1 MSLKCDYCSKIFE
14 SNTALYHHKQNS
26 HSNLHDEIDNVQRE
40 SGEKKCFTNSYDA
53 LPPIEYNDVPSPAPL
68 SHLNESLETKTHKSI
83 KELKDYML
91 HSHQEQNKKILN
103 FQRKHEAALDKL
115 NSTDRKAHS
124 HDDTAYDDLKTM
136 KLLLFL
142 FNWNTMR
149 EISVIQE
156 LVRDHQIDRVVEKHF
171 STLKKLFLCLTNGIL
186 PMCTPQRNQVTFH
199 QQEIV
204 ERIPRGNR
212 STAIKLLR
220 GRNNE
225 LVSLFRIIEDTIKL
239 AHDSLK
245 KFGPPF

>member
-26 HSNLHDEIDNVQRE
+26 HSDEEKRE
-40 SGEKKCFTNSYDA
+40 KCSTNSCDA
-53 LPPIEYNDVPSPAPL
+53 PTPL
-68 SHLNESLETKTHKSI
+68 DDATRDNLVSQPNKSLETKADESSII

-103 FQRKHEAALDKL
+103 FQRKHEAALEKINTQNNGDG
-115 NSTDRKAHS
+115 NVHS
-124 HDDTAYDDLKTM
+124 HENHAYNDLKTM
-136 KLLLFL
+136 KLLQFL

-239 AHDSLK
+239 AHDSLR

>member
-26 HSNLHDEIDNVQRE
+26 HSDESE
-40 SGEKKCFTNSYDA
+40 SEKCFTNSCDT
-53 LPPIEYNDVPSPAPL
+53 LPPLEYNDAIGKSSKSPTQ
-68 SHLNESLETKTHKSI
+68 LNESLETKTGESI

-91 HSHQEQNKKILN
+91 HTHQEQNKKILN
-103 FQRKHEAALDKL
+103 FQRKHEAALEKL
-115 NSTDRKAHS
+115 NNADRNAHNY
-124 HDDTAYDDLKTM
+124 DDSAYDLKTM
-136 KLLLFL
+136 KLLQFL

-149 EISVIQE
+149 EISVIQG
-156 LVRDHQIDRVVEKHF
+156 LIRDHQIDRVIGKHF

-186 PMCTPQRNQVTFH
+186 PMCTPQRNQVTFN

-212 STAIKLLR
+212 LTAMKLLR

-239 AHDSLK
+239 AHDSFE